1 MENGLPFVW
10 RNHRRRGCASMR
22 SVHQIHPAAQIHQI
36 HLNSPESDREDC
48 YVPTTE
54 NPFRPTAGAT
64 PPEVIGRSG
73 LLDEFEYGLE
83 LGSGAPGLLS
93 IFTGARGI
101 GKTVM
106 LGAAHDVARQHG
118 WAVIAEVKSTGVISE
133 NPC

>member
-1 MENGLPFVW
+1 M
-10 RNHRRRGCASMR
+10 HD
-22 SVHQIHPAAQIHQI
+22 I
-36 HLNSPESDREDC
+36 D
-48 YVPTTE
+48 

-73 LLDEFEYGLE
+73 LLDEFEYGLR

-106 LGAAHDVARQHG
+106 LGAAHDVALEHG
-118 WAVIAEVKSTGVISE
+118 WAVVAETATGTFRAGSAKK
-133 NPC
+133 CAD